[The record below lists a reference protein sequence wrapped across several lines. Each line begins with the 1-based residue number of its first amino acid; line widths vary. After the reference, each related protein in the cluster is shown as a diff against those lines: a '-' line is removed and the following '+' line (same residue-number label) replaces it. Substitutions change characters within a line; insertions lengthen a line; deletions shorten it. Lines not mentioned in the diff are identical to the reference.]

1 MKKRKIINVESTSIG
16 KYYGKND
23 DGIFIGQNFAAVID
37 GVSNR
42 STIEIDG
49 KKVKMADIIIEAI
62 KKIDGPNS
70 PQYAKEL
77 DFKEYIMYIN
87 MYIRKYC
94 KSKGYELKENELEAT
109 AAIYSKHHNQIWMVG
124 DCRAVYDGN
133 LVQNE
138 LEIDKLYIRP

>member
-1 MKKRKIINVESTSIG
+1 MKKRKIIRVEATSIG
-16 KYYGKND
+16 KYTGKND

-42 STIEIDG
+42 STIELNG
-49 KKVKMADIIIEAI
+49 KKVKMAEIITEAI
-62 KKIDGPNS
+62 KKLDSYNS

-77 DFKEYIMYIN
+77 NFQEFIMYIN
-87 MYIRKYC
+87 MYVRKYC
-94 KSKGYELKENELEAT
+94 EYKGHELKENELEAT
-109 AAIYSKHHNQIWMVG
+109 AAIYSKYHNQIWMVG

-138 LEIDKLYIRP
+138 LEIDKLYIRT